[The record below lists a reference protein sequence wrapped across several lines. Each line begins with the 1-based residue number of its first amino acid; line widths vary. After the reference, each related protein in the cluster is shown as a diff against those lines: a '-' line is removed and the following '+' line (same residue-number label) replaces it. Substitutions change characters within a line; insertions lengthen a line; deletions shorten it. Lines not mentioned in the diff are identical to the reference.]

1 MIYIVMGVSGCG
13 KSTIGSLLSKHLS
26 LPFYD
31 ADDFHFP
38 ESIEKMSS
46 GTPLT
51 DEDRKPW
58 LTLLANNIIE
68 WQAGGGGVLA
78 CSALKQSYRDI
89 LSSTTENV
97 VQFIYLKGDKEL
109 LATRLRSR
117 ESHYMPETLL
127 NSQLAT
133 LEPPK
138 EAITIPIKGSV
149 DDMVT
154 EILDKTSHQ

>member
-1 MIYIVMGVSGCG
+1 MIYIIMGVSGCG

-31 ADDFHFP
+31 ADDFHSP
-38 ESIEKMSS
+38 ENIEKMSS

-58 LTLLANNIIE
+58 LTVLANNIVQ
-68 WQAGGGGVLA
+68 WQADGGGVLA

-89 LSSTTENV
+89 LNSTTKNI

-109 LATRLRSR
+109 LAKRLQNR

-133 LEPPK
+133 LEPPE
-138 EAITIPIKGSV
+138 EAITILIQGSV
-149 DDMVT
+149 EEMII
-154 EILDKTSHQ
+154 EILNKTSHQ

>member
-1 MIYIVMGVSGCG
+1 MGVSGCG

-31 ADDFHFP
+31 ADDFHSP
-38 ESIEKMSS
+38 ENIEKMSS

-58 LTLLANNIIE
+58 LTVLANNIVQ
-68 WQAGGGGVLA
+68 WQADGGGVLA

-89 LSSTTENV
+89 LNSTTKNI

-109 LATRLRSR
+109 LAKRLQNR

-133 LEPPK
+133 LEPPE
-138 EAITIPIKGSV
+138 EAITILIQGSV
-149 DDMVT
+149 EEMII
-154 EILDKTSHQ
+154 EILNKTSHQ